1 MTRQEK
7 EERARLIREGEKQ
20 QARANF
26 YEHLTYAQ
34 RVAMKEDSDNA
45 K

>member
-1 MTRQEK
+1 MTKEEK
-7 EERARLIREGEKQ
+7 QERARLIREGEKQ

-34 RVAMKEDSDNA
+34 RVVMKEESDNA